1 MSYSANVYNV
11 MIASPGDVAKEKQLA
26 REVILEWNDL
36 HSEQTKIVL
45 LPISWETH
53 SSPELG
59 NRPQAIINKQVLKN
73 ADLLIG
79 IFWTRIGTPTGKAE
93 SGTLEEIQE
102 HVKADK
108 PTMIYFS
115 NQPVLPD
122 SIDQE
127 QYGKL
132 KDFKESMQKKGLYHE
147 YDTLAKFKDD
157 LYRHLVMTI
166 NKNSYFTKQAE
177 ASNILLSSNSFNK
190 SETHNP
196 QISDEAKQ
204 LLLEASLDPN
214 GHILKIRYMGGAA
227 IQTNGKNL
235 VPENN
240 PRAFAK
246 WEHAL
251 DELIENDFVEERGY
265 KGEVF
270 AVTHTGYSYADN
282 LKKGNLTKE
291 DSEKSENYSKEE
303 LAVIELIAQ
312 NGEGEVSAIEKHLS
326 QKHNSLRI
334 DAEAAISSLAH
345 SKIIR
350 QSRTSPICYK
360 LSPEGSIWASKNKH
374 LWLGEIN

>member
-1 MSYSANVYNV
+1 MSYSANVYNA

-59 NRPQAIINKQVLKN
+59 DRPQAIINKQVLKD

-127 QYGKL
+127 QYAKL
-132 KDFKESMQKKGLYHE
+132 KDFKESMQEKGLYHE

-166 NKNSYFTKQAE
+166 NKNSYFKKQAE
-177 ASNILLSSNSFNK
+177 ATDILLSSNSFTK
-190 SETHNP
+190 SEAHNP

-204 LLLEASLDPN
+204 LLHEASLDPN
-214 GHILKIRYMGGAA
+214 GQILKIRYMGGAA

-235 VPENN
+235 VPEKN
-240 PRAFAK
+240 PRALAR

-251 DELIENDFVEERGY
+251 EELLENDFVEERGR

-282 LKKGNLTKE
+282 LKKGNMTKE
-291 DSEKSENYSKEE
+291 NSNKSENYSKEE

-374 LWLGEIN
+374 LWLDEIN